1 MLDISAMVVNRNF
14 FIKINLVVM
23 HTKSTQG
30 IKNIATP
37 PIDRRII
44 TPADSKISI
53 YTYQSRKSEMFYA
66 YDLQET
72 GFFSY
77 LRINKDYFDYGI

>member
-1 MLDISAMVVNRNF
+1 MMMFQVVLR
-14 FIKINLVVM
+14 
-23 HTKSTQG
+23 TKSMQG
-30 IKNIATP
+30 TKNITNAH
-37 PIDRRII
+37 IVRKII
-44 TPADSKISI
+44 TPTDSKISI
-53 YTYQSRKSEMFYA
+53 YTYQSIKSEMFCA